1 MTAKPPAPRY
11 FATAAAF
18 RAWLEAHHADATEIV
33 VGFYKVSARKD
44 PLRYAAAVDEALCFG
59 WIDGVRRSVDDE
71 RYCARFTARR
81 ARSIWS
87 KLMIARAEALIA
99 AGSMRPAGLAAF
111 GARSAERSAIYS
123 FESAPRPL
131 DEAQE
136 RALRAYAKGWA
147 YWEKMPPGYRRTA
160 SFWVNSAKKADTCAR
175 RLALLLECC
184 EEGRKIP
191 TLTLEKP
198 PVKAVAAAKPGA
210 RPR

>member
-18 RAWLEAHHADATEIV
+18 RAWLEEHHGHAKELI
-33 VGFYKVSARKD
+33 VGFYKVGARKD

-59 WIDGVRRSVDDE
+59 WIDGVRRSIDDE
-71 RYCARFTARR
+71 RYSARFTPRR
-81 ARSIWS
+81 PRSIWS
-87 KLMIARAEALIA
+87 TIMIARAEALIA

-111 GARSAERSAIYS
+111 GARSAERSSVYS
-123 FESAPRPL
+123 FENAPRAL

-136 RALRAYAKGWA
+136 AALRANAKAWA

-160 SFWVNSAKKADTCAR
+160 TFWLGSAKKEATRAR
-175 RLALLLECC
+175 RLALLIECC

-191 TLTLEKP
+191 TLTLEK
-198 PVKAVAAAKPGA
+198 ATAKTT
-210 RPR
+210 